1 MNEHILTINGFE
13 WDYNKLDNHGMF
25 GSSVFSNSFKYATNY
40 NDNTYL
46 KLYDG
51 NLFNNLNLDKQ
62 IEILKTFYPI
72 GETFHWIQPNPSLPS
87 SKEYFSEYN
96 CIIQSYVL
104 VENVYSSDVNW
115 FNLLMK
121 NINNPYYNGIF
132 SIHIGFL
139 VPSKSFMRES
149 KIKNILEI

>member
-1 MNEHILTINGFE
+1 MNEHIFTINGFE

-25 GSSVFSNSFKYATNY
+25 GSSVFSNSF
-40 NDNTYL
+40 
-46 KLYDG
+46 G

-87 SKEYFSEYN
+87 SKEYLSEYN

-104 VENVYSSDVNW
+104 VENVYSSDGNW

>member
-1 MNEHILTINGFE
+1 MNEHILNINGFE

-25 GSSVFSNSFKYATNY
+25 GNSF
-40 NDNTYL
+40 
-46 KLYDG
+46 G
-51 NLFNNLNLDKQ
+51 ELFNNLNLDKQ

-72 GETFHWIQPNPSLPS
+72 GETFHWIRPNPGLPS

-104 VENVYSSDVNW
+104 AENVYSSDGNW
-115 FNLLMK
+115 FKLLMK

-132 SIHIGFL
+132 STHIGFI
-139 VPSKSFMRES
+139 VPSKSFIREF